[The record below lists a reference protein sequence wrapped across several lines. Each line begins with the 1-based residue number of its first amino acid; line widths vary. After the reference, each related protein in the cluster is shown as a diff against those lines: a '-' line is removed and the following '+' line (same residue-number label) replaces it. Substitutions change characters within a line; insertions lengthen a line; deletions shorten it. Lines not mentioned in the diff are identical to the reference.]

1 MELAI
6 DNDRLASLPTLASGQ
21 QASDDA
27 AWIRSCQGR
36 KVGSLHRVIRHLA
49 SGGMGHVFLV
59 EHVELGAY
67 AAAKL
72 PQPGSAIARSVLSHE
87 AVLLSQ
93 LQHPHIVSVL
103 DFGHMDDGVEY
114 MLMDYV
120 RGLELDA
127 WLDSHGSMAPS
138 RAVAIL
144 QQVASAV
151 DYLHGHDIVHCDIK
165 PANIMLDP
173 RANDFV
179 KLIDFGIACEKPMQA
194 ERRGLI
200 GTPAYM
206 APEQARGE
214 LCGPA
219 VDVYGVAALA
229 LELITG
235 KPPYDC
241 DSAEAALT
249 AVLTE
254 APASPS
260 SRGVHAPGL
269 DAVFEKGLHTDPAA
283 RYPNAT
289 AFVEALAAVF
299 HAAATRST
307 SAMRPIA
314 SHVTIKTERRSR
326 ASTIRSRSHGRRRS
340 WMRSAARGLLAY
352 ACAAAAALI
361 PLP

>member
-1 MELAI
+1 
-6 DNDRLASLPTLASGQ
+6 
-21 QASDDA
+21 
-27 AWIRSCQGR
+27 
-36 KVGSLHRVIRHLA
+36 
-49 SGGMGHVFLV
+49 
-59 EHVELGAY
+59 
-67 AAAKL
+67 
-72 PQPGSAIARSVLSHE
+72 
-87 AVLLSQ
+87 
-93 LQHPHIVSVL
+93 
-103 DFGHMDDGVEY
+103 
-114 MLMDYV
+114 
-120 RGLELDA
+120 
-127 WLDSHGSMAPS
+127 
-138 RAVAIL
+138 
-144 QQVASAV
+144 
-151 DYLHGHDIVHCDIK
+151 
-165 PANIMLDP
+165 
-173 RANDFV
+173 
-179 KLIDFGIACEKPMQA
+179 
-194 ERRGLI
+194 LI

-229 LELITG
+229 LELLTG
-235 KPPYDC
+235 RPPYDC
-241 DSAEAALT
+241 DSAEAALA

-307 SAMRPIA
+307 SAVRPVA
-314 SHVTIKTERRSR
+314 SQVTIKTERRAR
-326 ASTIRSRSHGRRRS
+326 ALTIEARSHGRRRS
-340 WMRSAARGLLAY
+340 WMRSAARGLVAY